1 MRNSTNSAWLFA
13 AAVLLAPVSLVA
25 QTSVSP
31 NNRDEEVD
39 IRDLPAIGT
48 LSSDKTTVT
57 ICSIDGK
64 LAAQGERQ
72 KLIWS
77 AFKGPSFDSLHV
89 SSAAILPTD
98 AGNIS
103 GLFAA
108 YNEATRRFVAVQL
121 GEDDQQTV
129 LKDKDGKLVGR
140 VQAGIKATLAVCK
153 NILTSAYASWE
164 SAGKALAK
172 KALAKEWPG
181 SNGEI
186 HKFGVTHVQANFP
199 SVVGK
204 RRQFIPQEYEDIRA
218 FTGTR

>member
-1 MRNSTNSAWLFA
+1 MRNSTRSAWLFA

-72 KLIWS
+72 KLMWS

-89 SSAAILPTD
+89 SSAATLPTD

-103 GLFAA
+103 GLLAA
-108 YNEATRRFVAVQL
+108 YNEATRRLVAVQL

-140 VQAGIKATLAVCK
+140 VQAGIKATLAACK

-164 SAGKALAK
+164 SAGKP
-172 KALAKEWPG
+172 LAKEWPG

-186 HKFGVTHVQANFP
+186 HKFGVTHVQADFP
-199 SVVGK
+199 SVVRK

-218 FTGTR
+218 FTGPR